1 MSHVR
6 IKHESR
12 SHGITV
18 GTAVAHSTAFRM
30 AEHAAGVLYV
40 SGVTSTHTLAVYG
53 SSDGQAYRAVYWNDG
68 QPATIAVPADGG
80 ALALPDAAYP
90 LRLVKLVSGT
100 DLGTAASVT
109 ITLKS

>member
-18 GTAVAHSTAFRM
+18 GTAVADSTVFRM
-30 AEHAAGVLYV
+30 AEHAGGVIHV
-40 SGVTSTHTLAVYG
+40 SGVTDTHTLAVYG
-53 SSDGQAYRAVYWNDG
+53 SHDGDTYRAVHWNDG
-68 QPATIAVPADGG
+68 QAATIAVPADGG
-80 ALALPDAAYP
+80 VCALPDAAYP

-100 DLGTAASVT
+100 DLGTAANVT